1 MRKLNCCLLLLLLA
15 APAAWAQV
23 PPLLVGQWEAREI
36 GFVAQESVPDSVRE
50 RLDDPEVGALNVD
63 IMRGEAQLLVDFRAD
78 GSYQF
83 SVTRNG
89 QVVRA
94 ESGTYSMVHDTL
106 YARSPAS
113 VGGSSFNDQHVSRL
127 TRRSLILTFWVG
139 SNLPGVTEEIEYR
152 RRKPY

>member
-1 MRKLNCCLLLLLLA
+1 MLKPKWCLPLLLLA

-36 GFVAQESVPDSVRE
+36 GFVAQESVPDSVRD
-50 RLDDPEVGALNVD
+50 RLDDPQIGALNVD

-94 ESGTYSMVHDTL
+94 ETGTYSVVHDTL
-106 YARSPAS
+106 YARSPNS
-113 VGGSSFNDQHVSRL
+113 PSGSSFNDQHLNRL

-139 SNLPGVTEEIEYR
+139 SELPSVTEEIEYR
-152 RRKPY
+152 RRKP